1 MTRMGTSAGGD
12 YVLFKRKLILV
23 VFTILILA
31 LAWRIRNVL
40 ILVFIA
46 AILAGAIAPAVRR
59 VQIYVRRFM
68 RRRIARGP
76 AVLLVFVP
84 FVTLLLIL
92 GALTV
97 PRLIAQ
103 GDQLGRELPVLIH
116 EKLSV
121 VPVIDADNVEASVRA
136 WLARIPIYDYLA
148 SAATAVTS
156 VIAILFMVFY
166 MLIDAERLRNLV
178 LVFFPTDERS
188 ERRRT
193 IRRISRRLSG
203 WLGGQLTLAAIIGIA
218 TFVALVALRIP
229 YALPLALIAAV
240 GEMVPVIGPI
250 LGAVPALGV
259 AIFQSD
265 WQFWS
270 VLVAAIL
277 IQQVE
282 NYFLVPRLLGRK
294 VSVSPLAV
302 FIAFI
307 TGATLLGLV
316 GALMAVPAVAIVQL
330 IFEESFLKQRER
342 RRDTARAGTLV
353 RPDGEE

>member
-1 MTRMGTSAGGD
+1 MKARSDEYT
-12 YVLFKRKLILV
+12 LFQRKLALV
-23 VFTILILA
+23 VLTVLLLA
-31 LAWRIRNVL
+31 LAWRVRNVL
-40 ILVFIA
+40 ILIFIA
-46 AILAGAIAPAVRR
+46 GVLAGAIAPAVRHVQVR
-59 VQIYVRRFM
+59 VRM
-68 RRRIARGP
+68 LTRRRINRGA

-84 FVTLLLIL
+84 FVLVLVLI
-92 GALTV
+92 GFLTIPQLV
-97 PRLIAQ
+97 AQ
-103 GDQLGRELPVLIH
+103 GEQLSRDLPVLVE
-116 EKLSV
+116 EKLSGL
-121 VPVIDADNVEASVRA
+121 PGINADQLERSVRD
-136 WLARIPIYDYLA
+136 WFARIPLYAYLA

-156 VIAILFMVFY
+156 VVAILFMVAY
-166 MLIDAERLRNLV
+166 MLVDAERLRNLV

-203 WLGGQLTLAAIIGIA
+203 WLGGQLTLAAIVGGA
-218 TFVALVALRIP
+218 TFVTLVLLRIP
-229 YALPLALIAAV
+229 YALPLALIAAI
-240 GEMVPVIGPI
+240 GEMVPVIGPVV
-250 LGAVPALGV
+250 GAVPAV
-259 AIFQSD
+259 AVGLFQSD
-265 WQFWS
+265 WQFWG
-270 VLVAAIL
+270 VLVAAVL

-330 IFEESFLKQRER
+330 IFEESFLRKRER

-353 RPDGEE
+353 RPDGE